1 MMTPG
6 VLVCH
11 TVRFLQYM
19 VEDTITIGIRWV
31 RLAVQSCRP
40 TVSEEASTVAEELYG
55 GSVMPD
61 ASNLDPRV
69 YSIHIGTR
77 LLAVVNAFDH
87 LDGFSQ
93 SSRVDMRNLHCSPGT
108 RIQAKC
114 STHLHGRL
122 VDYGKDEVAGKSTAS
137 LSEEAWVLG
146 RRQSKPSS

>member
-1 MMTPG
+1 
-6 VLVCH
+6 
-11 TVRFLQYM
+11 M

-40 TVSEEASTVAEELYG
+40 TVSEEASIVAEELYG

-77 LLAVVNAFDH
+77 LLAVVNALDH

-93 SSRVDMRNLHCSPGT
+93 SSRVNMRNLHRFPERGYKRNAILISMVDWWIT
-108 RIQAKC
+108 
-114 STHLHGRL
+114 GRM
-122 VDYGKDEVAGKSTAS
+122 
-137 LSEEAWVLG
+137 
-146 RRQSKPSS
+146 R